1 MDIVQIPAVAIF
13 TGMLTSFAVIMLV
26 ITVGDVIKR

>member
-1 MDIVQIPAVAIF
+1 MDVIQIPAVTIF
-13 TGMLTSFAVIMLV
+13 TGMLTSFAIIMLV

>member
-1 MDIVQIPAVAIF
+1 MDVIQIPAVAIF

-26 ITVGDVIKR
+26 VTVGDFIRR

>member
-1 MDIVQIPAVAIF
+1 MDVIQIPAVAIF
-13 TGMLTSFAVIMLV
+13 TGMLTSFAIIMLV

>member
-1 MDIVQIPAVAIF
+1 MDVLQIPAVAIF
-13 TGMLTSFAVIMLV
+13 TGMLTSFAIIMLV

>member
-1 MDIVQIPAVAIF
+1 MDIIQIPAVAIF